1 MLLVYIAMNSG
12 YFFKQIKYIFVKP
25 QAQTSQNTNPDQK
38 GEPNRIVISSL
49 GIDAPIVES
58 EENNEQSFQKALE
71 KGVVH
76 YPGTAKVGE
85 FGNAYLFAHSS
96 DFAFKGGDY
105 KTVFALLPKV
115 EKGAEIVV
123 SNAEGRV
130 FRYEVTDSFVANSTD
145 LHLLD
150 QKEFKE
156 KLLTLQTS
164 YPIGTALKRWIVSA
178 RLKE

>member
-1 MLLVYIAMNSG
+1 M
-12 YFFKQIKYIFVKP
+12 FVKP
-25 QAQTSQNTNPDQK
+25 QAEIVQGSDPDK
-38 GEPNRIVISSL
+38 KIEPNRINISSL
-49 GIDAPIVES
+49 GINAPIVES
-58 EENNEQSFQKALE
+58 EENNETSFQKALE

-85 FGNAYLFAHSS
+85 FGNTYLFAHSS
-96 DFAFKGGDY
+96 DFAFKGGEY
-105 KTVFALLPKV
+105 KTVFALLPKI

-123 SNAEGRV
+123 SNTEGV
-130 FRYEVTDSFVANSTD
+130 AFRYEVTDSFVANSTD

-164 YPIGTALKRWIVSA
+164 YPIGTALKRWIVTA
-178 RLKE
+178 KLKE